1 MSIRFGLKNAITV
14 LSIALISISTSAKA
28 GDVLDYILLDNEIL
42 VATDA
47 SWPPVSYI
55 DDDGVMQGFDVE
67 VAREIAER
75 LGVEVRFVTP
85 DWDVVTAGN
94 WNTRWDL
101 SVGSMTPTASRA
113 EVLNFPAIYYY
124 TPAAF
129 AVHTDSAVTT
139 LAELNGKNICTT
151 AASTWEMYLQGDLDM
166 LNAPAFTYDVT
177 PGTITSLK
185 DGTMCADDT
194 RLGAGVRN
202 DGFID
207 SIPMIQGA
215 IEAGYPIRFL
225 GDPVFYEPLAIAT
238 DKQFDDPELDAE
250 IARIITEMQK
260 DYTLSLL
267 SIEHF
272 KNADG
277 SSEDY
282 TVAF

>member
-267 SIEHF
+267 SIQHF
-272 KNADG
+272 KNENG

>member
-1 MSIRFGLKNAITV
+1 MNIKFGLKNAVAV

-272 KNADG
+272 KNENG

>member
-1 MSIRFGLKNAITV
+1 MNIKFGLKNAVAV

-139 LAELNGKNICTT
+139 LAGLDGKTICTT

-267 SIEHF
+267 SIQHF
-272 KNADG
+272 KNENG

>member
-1 MSIRFGLKNAITV
+1 MSIRFGIKNAITV

-101 SVGSMTPTASRA
+101 SVGSMTPTASRS

-139 LAELNGKNICTT
+139 LAGLDGKTICTT

-272 KNADG
+272 KNENG

>member
-139 LAELNGKNICTT
+139 LAGLDGKTICTT

-267 SIEHF
+267 SIQHF
-272 KNADG
+272 KNENG

>member
-1 MSIRFGLKNAITV
+1 MNIKFGLKNAVAV

-139 LAELNGKNICTT
+139 LAGLDGKTICTT